1 MQHRTYVYMNKIET
15 DRKEKV
21 VHIMEISNEKLAEMA
36 ALNIKEAD
44 ISLLSDLKDIKID
57 ESAPVKEKIN
67 SFAEQTGNIYVNRI
81 GDYIVKVSYQ
91 ESGAGIDEKL
101 EQYIRRMAEEYI

>member
-1 MQHRTYVYMNKIET
+1 MNKIET

-21 VHIMEISNEKLAEMA
+21 VHVMEISNEKLTEMA
-36 ALNIKEAD
+36 ALDIKEAD

-91 ESGAGIDEKL
+91 ESGADIDEKL

>member
-1 MQHRTYVYMNKIET
+1 MNKIET

-91 ESGAGIDEKL
+91 
-101 EQYIRRMAEEYI
+101 

>member
-1 MQHRTYVYMNKIET
+1 MNKIET

-21 VHIMEISNEKLAEMA
+21 VHIMEISNEKLTEMA
-36 ALNIKEAD
+36 ALDIKEAD

-91 ESGAGIDEKL
+91 ESGASIDEKL

>member
-21 VHIMEISNEKLAEMA
+21 VHIMEISNEKLTEMA
-36 ALNIKEAD
+36 ALDIKEAD

-91 ESGAGIDEKL
+91 ESGASIDEKL

>member
-1 MQHRTYVYMNKIET
+1 MNKIET

-21 VHIMEISNEKLAEMA
+21 VHVMEISNEKLTEMA
-36 ALNIKEAD
+36 ALDIKEAD

-91 ESGAGIDEKL
+91 ESGASIDEKL